1 MRASTETRSPAKRG
15 KGRARASIVLK
26 EAELGHRRLEQCR
39 PIQRVKARQA
49 AAHLWGEGGARLI
62 DGSELVDKFDKGEAP
77 VAAAVLKPVLGEGVK
92 GQVLTRGD
100 FDALLERA
108 LREVHCPPPQLPD

>member
-1 MRASTETRSPAKRG
+1 MRARREARANELWQVLSTE
-15 KGRARASIVLK
+15 GRR
-26 EAELGHRRLEQCR
+26 
-39 PIQRVKARQA
+39 
-49 AAHLWGEGGARLI
+49 GEGGARLI

-108 LREVHCPPPQLPD
+108 LREVHCPPPHFCLRTIQICC